1 MNKKYVRT
9 EIKKATFLEPKKM
22 KTQWDIVKSDPR
34 VKFIALMPIKK
45 LEVSHIINLRKYL

>member
-34 VKFIALMPIKK
+34 VKFIALMPI
-45 LEVSHIINLRKYL
+45 